1 MKMSPREQLL
11 VAVAVALVVVFVVG
25 NFVVAPLVGQLRLL
39 DHKVVQK
46 REELKAFT
54 ALEQR
59 YVDLNAR
66 ATAFEQRVTHHAA
79 GFSLFVELEGIAKR
93 IGIREK
99 IGSFKPQEHSAG
111 DYREQTVDV
120 DLKGLTV
127 EELGRF
133 LGGIESSRESIYVK
147 RAEISRQVG
156 GSGPALLRAHLVVGT
171 LAGKAA

>member
-11 VAVAVALVVVFVVG
+11 VAAAAALIVVLVVG
-25 NFVVAPLVGQLRLL
+25 NLMVAPLVGQVHLL

-46 REELKAFT
+46 REELAAFEGQ
-54 ALEQR
+54 EQR

-66 ATAFEQRVTHHAA
+66 AVAFEQRVTHHAA
-79 GFSLFVELEGIAKR
+79 GFSLFVELESIAKR
-93 IGIREK
+93 IGVRDK
-99 IGSFKPQEHSAG
+99 IGSFKPQEHTAG

-133 LGGIESSRESIYVK
+133 LNGIESSREAIYVK
-147 RAEISRQVG
+147 RTEISRQVG
-156 GSGPALLRAHLVVGT
+156 STGPALLRAHLVVGT
-171 LAGKAA
+171 LAGKAG